1 MVMQEL
7 SLASNGMN
15 HQYHV
20 PVFLNEVLEHL
31 APKSGET
38 FIDGTLGD
46 GGHAE
51 EILERIAPNG
61 VLLGIDLDQG
71 AIDRSRVRLA
81 RFGSHFIT
89 ERGNYRDLATIAEKH
104 GIRAANGILLDLGIS
119 SAELDESG
127 RGFSFQK
134 DEPLDMRMGVEGLTA
149 AEIVNSA
156 PKDELARIIR
166 LYGEERY
173 ANRIAEEIVRRRR
186 RKRII
191 TTVELV
197 ETIREAVPQN
207 YERGRIHPA
216 TRTFQALRIA
226 VNDELQGLREALPQ
240 AVRSLALGGRIAV
253 ISFHSLE
260 DRIVKHFFRDSEELR
275 IVTKK
280 PIRPIQKEII
290 ENPRARSAK
299 LRVAERTQT

>member
-7 SLASNGMN
+7 SLASNGMS
-15 HQYHV
+15 HRYHV
-20 PVFLNEVLEHL
+20 PVLLNEVLEHL

-51 EILERIAPNG
+51 GILERIAPNG
-61 VLLGIDLDQG
+61 VLLGIDLDHG
-71 AIDRSRVRLA
+71 AIERAGIRLA
-81 RFGSHFIT
+81 RFGDHFIA
-89 ERGNYRDLATIAEKH
+89 ERGNYRDLSAIAEKH
-104 GIRAANGILLDLGIS
+104 GIRAVNGILLDLGIS
-119 SAELDESG
+119 SAELEESG

-134 DEPLDMRMGVEGLTA
+134 DEPLDMRMGMEGPTA
-149 AEIVNSA
+149 AEIINSA
-156 PKDELARIIR
+156 PKDELARVIR

-173 ANRIAEEIVRRRR
+173 ADRIAEEIVRRRR
-186 RKRII
+186 RKRIM
-191 TTVELV
+191 TTVDLV
-197 ETIREAVPQN
+197 ETIREAVPGS

-240 AVRSLALGGRIAV
+240 TVRSLAPGGKIAV

-260 DRIVKHFFRDSEELR
+260 DRLVKHFFRDSEELR

-299 LRVAERTQT
+299 LRVAERKQT

>member
-1 MVMQEL
+1 
-7 SLASNGMN
+7 MN

>member
-1 MVMQEL
+1 
-7 SLASNGMN
+7 MN
-15 HQYHV
+15 RYHV
-20 PVFLNEVLEHL
+20 PVLLNEVLEHL
-31 APKSGET
+31 APKPGQT

-71 AIDRSRVRLA
+71 AINRARVRLA
-81 RFGSHFIT
+81 RFGDCFIT
-89 ERGNYRDLATIAEKH
+89 ERGNYRDIAAIAEKL
-104 GIRAANGILLDLGIS
+104 GISAVNGIVLDLGIS
-119 SAELDESG
+119 SAELEESG

-134 DEPLDMRMGVEGLTA
+134 DEPLDMRLGAEGATA
-149 AEIVNSA
+149 AEILNSST
-156 PKDELARIIR
+156 KDELARILR

-186 RKRII
+186 KKRII

-197 ETIREAVPQN
+197 DAIREAVPQN

-216 TRTFQALRIA
+216 TRTFQALRLA
-226 VNDELQGLREALPQ
+226 VNDELQGLHEALPQ
-240 AVRSLALGGRIAV
+240 AAQVLATGGRIAV

-260 DRIVKHFFRDSEELR
+260 DRIVKQSFRDSEELR
-275 IVTKK
+275 IITKK
-280 PIRPIQKEII
+280 PIRPTEKEIMA
-290 ENPRARSAK
+290 NPRARSAK
-299 LRVAERTQT
+299 LRVAERK

>member
-1 MVMQEL
+1 V
-7 SLASNGMN
+7 NR
-15 HQYHV
+15 YHV
-20 PVFLNEVLEHL
+20 PVLLNEVLEHL
-31 APKSGET
+31 APKPGQT

-71 AIDRSRVRLA
+71 AINRARVRLA
-81 RFGSHFIT
+81 RFGDCFIT
-89 ERGNYRDLATIAEKH
+89 ERGNYRDIAAIAEKL
-104 GIRAANGILLDLGIS
+104 GISAVNGIVLDLGIS
-119 SAELDESG
+119 SAELEESG

-134 DEPLDMRMGVEGLTA
+134 DEPLDMRLGAEGATA
-149 AEIVNSA
+149 AEILNSST
-156 PKDELARIIR
+156 KDELARILR

-186 RKRII
+186 KKRII

-197 ETIREAVPQN
+197 DAIREAVPQN

-216 TRTFQALRIA
+216 TRTFQALRLA
-226 VNDELQGLREALPQ
+226 VNDELQGLHEALPQ
-240 AVRSLALGGRIAV
+240 AAQVLATGGRIAV

-260 DRIVKHFFRDSEELR
+260 DRIVKQSFRDSEELR
-275 IVTKK
+275 IITKK
-280 PIRPIQKEII
+280 PIRPTEKEIMA
-290 ENPRARSAK
+290 NPRARSAK
-299 LRVAERTQT
+299 LRVAERK

>member
-7 SLASNGMN
+7 SLASNGMS